1 MPTLHFLCRPQRNV
15 VIDEERP
22 TDAFHQLG
30 RVDIHMPAAGAE
42 SKGDLNPLPTESMY
56 VLQGSVQFSSFP

>member
-1 MPTLHFLCRPQRNV
+1 
-15 VIDEERP
+15 
-22 TDAFHQLG
+22 
-30 RVDIHMPAAGAE
+30 MPAAGAE